1 MGCEGKLVFMDHRDA
16 ESARVVESPTYV
28 EELPNERDVAA
39 HLGIYRR
46 MADWTGMA
54 LPATEV
60 RESEREFRETPKMWF
75 LRGNALVFNGQDR
88 LWVATNRD
96 RDTFSYFDIWVGT
109 GYDGTVQIRDRLMGF
124 DLLGSTLVAL
134 VERKPGPDG
143 KCSTGHRLVRYRWTG
158 VWSAERTSATRHH
171 PIGILTPFTARCQRL
186 LEAAEVLATE
196 ALDSQS

>member
-143 KCSTGHRLVRYRWTG
+143 IAQRAIDWYDIGGLEFGQPNGQAPPAITPWDPDPLHRAVPAPPGSRRG
-158 VWSAERTSATRHH
+158 ARHGSA
-171 PIGILTPFTARCQRL
+171 
-186 LEAAEVLATE
+186 
-196 ALDSQS
+196 